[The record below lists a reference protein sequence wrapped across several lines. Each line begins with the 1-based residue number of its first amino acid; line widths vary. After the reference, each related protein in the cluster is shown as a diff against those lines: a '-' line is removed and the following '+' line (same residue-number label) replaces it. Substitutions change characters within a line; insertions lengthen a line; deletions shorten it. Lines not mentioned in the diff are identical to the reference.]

1 MVRARALP
9 PLLLLAFVTSA
20 CVWNI
25 SDREEPGP
33 DGDVTGERADC
44 SAGPKEPLSS
54 PQGAAGPRLVGRF
67 SPTGQF
73 AWSGSEITARFK
85 GSGLAVTLELLPPPD
100 AEYDPAKDDRVFT
113 SWVDGK
119 ASLVASKA
127 GKNRYQLAS
136 GLDPNAVHEVVL
148 HREFE
153 AAGGLSVFHGFEPAP
168 GGELLPPRVR
178 TRRIEIIGDSISCG
192 YGVLGAD
199 GACPFTYG
207 TQRHSLSYGALAART
222 LDADLTSVCVSGKGL
237 TRNENG
243 DDGGQPTRDP
253 AYPPGTIANAIPQL
267 YGRLDATNPANP
279 TYSAVYVAHPDVPG
293 IPDPGG
299 IFVAPRPDTAPQVVV
314 VNLGTN
320 DFNFDV
326 ADDVFVASG
335 IDLLKRVRS
344 IYPEAHLFF
353 ALSPMLS
360 DSLGADIRTRAA
372 AALRTI
378 VDSAVKR
385 GDKRAY
391 YMQFIEQRQ
400 ARDGLGCSGHPSP
413 RTHELAASQLVQAI
427 QSKLCW

>member
-1 MVRARALP
+1 M
-9 PLLLLAFVTSA
+9 
-20 CVWNI
+20 WNI
-25 SDREEPGP
+25 SDRVEPGP

-54 PQGAAGPRLVGRF
+54 PQGAPGPRFAGRF

-85 GSGLAVTLELLPPPD
+85 GSGISVTLELGTLGTPQAD
-100 AEYDPAKDDRVFT
+100 YDPAKDERVFT

-119 ASLVASKA
+119 ASLVATKA
-127 GKNRYQLAS
+127 GKNRYELAK
-136 GLDPNAVHEVVL
+136 GLDPNVVHEVVL

-153 AAGGLSVFHGFEPAP
+153 AAGGLARFHAFEPAA

-199 GACPFTYG
+199 GACPFSYG

-222 LDADLTSVCVSGKGL
+222 LDAELTSVCVSGKGL

-243 DDGGQPTRDP
+243 DDGGQPSRDP
-253 AYPPGTIANAIPQL
+253 AYPPGTIASAIPQL
-267 YGRLDATNPANP
+267 YGKLDPLPKFDELLPEGTKV
-279 TYSAVYVAHPDVPG
+279 TYSGVYVAHPDVPDMPADPEG
-293 IPDPGG
+293 IL
-299 IFVAPRPDTAPQVVV
+299 IAPRPETAPQVVV

-326 ADDVFVASG
+326 RDDVFVATGS
-335 IDLLKRVRS
+335 DLLRRVRS

-360 DSLGADIRTRAA
+360 DSLGAEIRTRAA

-378 VDSAVKR
+378 VDSAVQR

>member
-1 MVRARALP
+1 
-9 PLLLLAFVTSA
+9 LLFLAFVTSA

-54 PQGAAGPRLVGRF
+54 PQGAPGPRFAGRF

-85 GSGLAVTLELLPPPD
+85 GSGISVTLELPPADPD
-100 AEYDPAKDDRVFT
+100 YDPAKDERLFT

-119 ASLVASKA
+119 ASLVATKA
-127 GKNRYQLAS
+127 GKNRYELAK

-153 AAGGLSVFHGFEPAP
+153 AAGGLATFHAFEPAA

-222 LDADLTSVCVSGKGL
+222 LDAELTSVCVSGKGL

-253 AYPPGTIANAIPQL
+253 AYPPGTSANAMPQL
-267 YGRLDATNPANP
+267 YGKLDPTKP
-279 TYSAVYVAHPDVPG
+279 TYDALYVAHPDVPDMPNDPAG
-293 IPDPGG
+293 IA
-299 IFVAPRPDTAPQVVV
+299 IAPSPDTAPQVVV

-326 ADDVFVASG
+326 RDDVFVATG
-335 IDLLKRVRS
+335 IDLLQRVRS

-360 DSLGADIRTRAA
+360 DSLGAEIRTRAA

-378 VDSAVKR
+378 VDSAVQR

>member
-1 MVRARALP
+1 MLFVAL
-9 PLLLLAFVTSA
+9 VTSA

-25 SDREEPGP
+25 SDRVEPGP
-33 DGDVTGERADC
+33 DGDVTGARADC

-54 PQGAAGPRLVGRF
+54 PQGAPGPRLVGRF
-67 SPTGQF
+67 SPAGQF
-73 AWSGSEITARFK
+73 AWSGSEMTARFK
-85 GSGLAVTLELLPPPD
+85 GSALSVILELPPAD
-100 AEYDPAKDDRVFT
+100 AEYDPAKDERVFT

-119 ASLVASKA
+119 ATLVATKA
-127 GKNRYQLAS
+127 GKHQYDLAT
-136 GLDPNAVHEVVL
+136 GLDPDAVHEVVL

-153 AAGGLSVFHGFEPAP
+153 AAGGLTTFHAFVP
-168 GGELLPPRVR
+168 GPGTELLPPRVR

-207 TQRHSLSYGALAART
+207 TQRHSLSYGSLAART
-222 LDADLTSVCVSGKGL
+222 LDAELTSVCVSGKGL

-243 DDGGQPTRDP
+243 DDGGELSRDP
-253 AYPPGTIANAIPQL
+253 AYPPGTIANALPQL
-267 YGRLDATNPANP
+267 YGKLDPTKP
-279 TYSAVYVAHPDVPG
+279 TYDAIYVAHPDVPG
-293 IPDPGG
+293 IPDPAG
-299 IFVAPRPDTAPQVVV
+299 IAIAPRPETAPQVVV

-326 ADDVFVASG
+326 EDARFVAAG
-335 IDLLKRVRS
+335 IDLLDRVRS

-360 DSLGADIRTRAA
+360 DSLGAKIRTRAT

-378 VDSAVKR
+378 VDSAVQR
-385 GDKRAY
+385 GDQRAY

>member
-1 MVRARALP
+1 M
-9 PLLLLAFVTSA
+9 
-20 CVWNI
+20 WNI
-25 SDREEPGP
+25 SDRVEPGP

-54 PQGAAGPRLVGRF
+54 PQGAPGPRFAGRF

-85 GSGLAVTLELLPPPD
+85 GSGISVTLELPPADPD
-100 AEYDPAKDDRVFT
+100 YDPAKDDRLFT

-119 ASLVASKA
+119 ASLVATKA
-127 GKNRYQLAS
+127 GKNRYELAK

-153 AAGGLSVFHGFEPAP
+153 AAGGLARFHAFEPAA

-207 TQRHSLSYGALAART
+207 TERHSLSYGALAART
-222 LDADLTSVCVSGKGL
+222 LDAELTSACISGKGL
-237 TRNENG
+237 DRNETRRSEG
-243 DDGGQPTRDP
+243 QEYVQSRVDPPKPVPGGPTPIAEYTIFKLTERALP
-253 AYPPGTIANAIPQL
+253 AL
-267 YGRLDATNPANP
+267 YGTKNP
-279 TYSAVYVAHPDVPG
+279 TKTTFDGLYVAHPEVPG
-293 IPDPGG
+293 IPDPAG
-299 IFVAPRPDTAPQVVV
+299 ITIPPRAEAAPQVVV

-326 ADDVFVASG
+326 VDQVFVNTG
-335 IDLLKRVRS
+335 IDFLQRLRS

-360 DSLGADIRTRAA
+360 DSLGAEIRTRAA

-378 VDSAVKR
+378 VDSAVQR